1 MKDQISKELLDTMN
15 FSQMEWCLETILN
28 NDIPSNF
35 IQKNK
40 TIRKYFKMLLDY
52 NLIYLSESTQRFLL
66 TSYGENILYWIK
78 ANLES

>member
-35 IQKNK
+35 IEKNK
-40 TIRKYFKMLLDY
+40 TIKTYFKMLLDY

-78 ANLES
+78 TNIDS